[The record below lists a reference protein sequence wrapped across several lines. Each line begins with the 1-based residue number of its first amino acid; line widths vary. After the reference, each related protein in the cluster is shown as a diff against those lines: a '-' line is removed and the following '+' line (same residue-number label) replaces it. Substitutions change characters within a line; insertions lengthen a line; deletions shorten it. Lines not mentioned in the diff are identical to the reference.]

1 VCSGEEGAGVG
12 SKPAL
17 CPAHNSEYL
26 VPLRSTQITSGRKL
40 PTATSGIRG
49 TPCYS
54 KDIK

>member
-40 PTATSGIRG
+40 PTAISGIRG